1 MSGSHEEASEKQE
14 STKYTVVARRYR
26 PKTFEDLVGQ
36 DTAAQA
42 LLRAIETHRVGH
54 AYLFTGAR
62 GVGKTSTA
70 RIFAKALNA
79 SPEGNGRFDPASEIA
94 LAIDSGEDMDVIEID
109 GASNRG
115 IDEIRSLRQNALVR
129 PSRAPYK
136 IYIIDEVHMLT
147 TQAFNALLKTLEEP
161 PGHVKFI
168 FCTTDPEKIPIT
180 VLSRCQ
186 RFDFPPV
193 HTDQILSR
201 LQFICQNEGTE
212 ADADALKLIARRA
225 SGSMRDSQS
234 LLEQLLSFGG
244 KQISVAD
251 VHAMLGTADESR
263 LATFAQCMVER
274 NAAGA
279 IEALEGAVLE
289 GVDAGQL
296 AEQFLGYLRDIMA
309 LKVGASPDLIRTA
322 NASNSDQLRGF
333 GQSWGLTTLL
343 TAIQIVDETIV
354 KMKHSVQGRIL
365 LEVALVQIC
374 NLVDLQALS
383 DVVNGIARNLSPNS
397 PSPRPV
403 VSSSSVPSVPTP
415 GPSEDS
421 KKKELTQPDND
432 ALQQLPVEEPAASQ
446 IVAQVQ
452 PLAASPAAASAIP
465 SAVSS
470 PSSAASPSTV
480 NNPSAVGSP
489 SAGNPAAVSA
499 NRTDASRTDA
509 NKIEARV
516 VEADKVEASKVDAN
530 KVEASKLAVSQVPES
545 PAVDSGGVTEGLS
558 PKEQLAQAALSLGG
572 LMRQLGALAL
582 EVHER
587 VPGAWQVKLAKEAA
601 MAIQQLRKPET
612 LQRLKGALATQT
624 GSDIHLDFVLT
635 DVPMPIAAGSSTQA
649 FTAAM
654 DPNRPSVSQA
664 QRIREAMAK
673 PLIKRFMEVFEAEVL
688 RVDAPAPA
696 PAIPANIPEPASV
709 DRLESSDD

>member
-465 SAVSS
+465 SA
-470 PSSAASPSTV
+470 A
-480 NNPSAVGSP
+480 GSP

-499 NRTDASRTDA
+499 SNTDANRTDA

-516 VEADKVEASKVDAN
+516 VEADKVEASKVD
-530 KVEASKLAVSQVPES
+530 ASKLAVSQVPES

-558 PKEQLAQAALSLGG
+558 PKEQLSQAALSLGG

-688 RVDAPAPA
+688 RVDVPAPAPA

>member
-403 VSSSSVPSVPTP
+403 VSTSSVPSVPTP

-432 ALQQLPVEEPAASQ
+432 ALQQIPVEESAASQ

-452 PLAASPAAASAIP
+452 PLAA
-465 SAVSS
+465 S

-480 NNPSAVGSP
+480 NNPSAVASP

-499 NRTDASRTDA
+499 SRTDGSHTDGK
-509 NKIEARV
+509 KIEARV
-516 VEADKVEASKVDAN
+516 VEADKVEASNVDAN
-530 KVEASKLAVSQVPES
+530 KVDASKLAASQAPES

-612 LQRLKGALATQT
+612 MQRLKGALATQT

-635 DVPMPIAAGSSTQA
+635 DVPMPIAAGASTQA

-696 PAIPANIPEPASV
+696 PAILATIPESASV

>member
-1 MSGSHEEASEKQE
+1 
-14 STKYTVVARRYR
+14 
-26 PKTFEDLVGQ
+26 
-36 DTAAQA
+36 
-42 LLRAIETHRVGH
+42 
-54 AYLFTGAR
+54 
-62 GVGKTSTA
+62 
-70 RIFAKALNA
+70 
-79 SPEGNGRFDPASEIA
+79 
-94 LAIDSGEDMDVIEID
+94 
-109 GASNRG
+109 
-115 IDEIRSLRQNALVR
+115 
-129 PSRAPYK
+129 
-136 IYIIDEVHMLT
+136 
-147 TQAFNALLKTLEEP
+147 
-161 PGHVKFI
+161 
-168 FCTTDPEKIPIT
+168 
-180 VLSRCQ
+180 
-186 RFDFPPV
+186 
-193 HTDQILSR
+193 
-201 LQFICQNEGTE
+201 
-212 ADADALKLIARRA
+212 
-225 SGSMRDSQS
+225 
-234 LLEQLLSFGG
+234 
-244 KQISVAD
+244 
-251 VHAMLGTADESR
+251 
-263 LATFAQCMVER
+263 MVER

-403 VSSSSVPSVPTP
+403 VSSSTVPSVPTP

-421 KKKELTQPDND
+421 KKKELTRPDND
-432 ALQQLPVEEPAASQ
+432 DLEQLPVEEPAASQ

-452 PLAASPAAASAIP
+452 PLAA
-465 SAVSS
+465 S

-499 NRTDASRTDA
+499 SRTDGSHTDGK
-509 NKIEARV
+509 KIEARV
-516 VEADKVEASKVDAN
+516 VEADKVEANKVD
-530 KVEASKLAVSQVPES
+530 ASKLAVSQAPES

-612 LQRLKGALATQT
+612 MQRLKGALATQT

-635 DVPMPIAAGSSTQA
+635 DVPMPIAAGASTQA

-696 PAIPANIPEPASV
+696 PAIPANIPETASV

>member
-452 PLAASPAAASAIP
+452 PLAASPAAAAAIP
-465 SAVSS
+465 SA
-470 PSSAASPSTV
+470 SAIPSTV

-489 SAGNPAAVSA
+489 SAGKPAAVSA
-499 NRTDASRTDA
+499 SNTDANRTDANRTDA

-516 VEADKVEASKVDAN
+516 VEADKVEASKVDA
-530 KVEASKLAVSQVPES
+530 SKLAVSQVPES
-545 PAVDSGGVTEGLS
+545 PAVDSGEVTEGLS
-558 PKEQLAQAALSLGG
+558 PKEQLSQAALSLGG

>member
-1 MSGSHEEASEKQE
+1 MSAMQLESAEDPQ

-26 PKTFEDLVGQ
+26 PKTFEELVGQ

-79 SPEGNGRFDPASEIA
+79 SPEGNGRFDPNSDIA

-115 IDEIRSLRQNALVR
+115 IDEIRALRQNALVR
-129 PSRAPYK
+129 PSRSPFK

-147 TQAFNALLKTLEEP
+147 TAAFNALLKTLEEP

-193 HTDQILSR
+193 HTDQILRR

-212 ADADALKLIARRA
+212 ADLEALKLIARRA

-244 KQISVAD
+244 KKISVDD

-263 LATFAQCMVER
+263 LANFAQCMIER

-279 IEALEGAVLE
+279 IHELDSAVHD

-309 LKVGASPDLIRTA
+309 LKVGASADIIRTA
-322 NASNSDQLRGF
+322 NVANLEQLRAF
-333 GQSWGLTTLL
+333 GQAWGLTTLL
-343 TAIQIVDETIV
+343 SAIQIVDETIV
-354 KMKHSVQGRIL
+354 KMKHSVQSRIL

-374 NLVDLQALS
+374 SLVDLQALA
-383 DVVNGIARNLSPNS
+383 DVVQGISRNLVPNAPMPAGPGS
-397 PSPRPV
+397 IRT
-403 VSSSSVPSVPTP
+403 VSSPVADGQSAASKSVALNPPPASVPV
-415 GPSEDS
+415 EDS
-421 KKKELTQPDND
+421 KKKEPS
-432 ALQQLPVEEPAASQ
+432 PVAEPPPSEVREVESGVGPKNVVGDSSTKLEQEGSSTATTKSTEVEDTVVAQAESGAGQEPA
-446 IVAQVQ
+446 
-452 PLAASPAAASAIP
+452 
-465 SAVSS
+465 
-470 PSSAASPSTV
+470 T
-480 NNPSAVGSP
+480 
-489 SAGNPAAVSA
+489 GNPK
-499 NRTDASRTDA
+499 DM
-509 NKIEARV
+509 
-516 VEADKVEASKVDAN
+516 
-530 KVEASKLAVSQVPES
+530 
-545 PAVDSGGVTEGLS
+545 
-558 PKEQLAQAALSLGG
+558 LAQAALQLGG

-587 VPGAWQVKLAKEAA
+587 IPGAWQVRLAKEAA
-601 MAIQQLRKPET
+601 MAMQQLRKPET
-612 LQRLKGALATQT
+612 MQRLRGALQAQT
-624 GSDIHLDFVLT
+624 GSDIQLDFVLT
-635 DVPMPIAAGSSTQA
+635 DVPMPNVPMPDVPGAPLPGVPGVSASAG
-649 FTAAM
+649 
-654 DPNRPSVSQA
+654 PSVPQA

-673 PLIKRFMEVFEAEVL
+673 PLVKRFMDLFEGEVL
-688 RVDAPAPA
+688 RVEGSAPRVAP
-696 PAIPANIPEPASV
+696 PTSIVDSPSV
-709 DRLESSDD
+709 DGLPTGDEQE